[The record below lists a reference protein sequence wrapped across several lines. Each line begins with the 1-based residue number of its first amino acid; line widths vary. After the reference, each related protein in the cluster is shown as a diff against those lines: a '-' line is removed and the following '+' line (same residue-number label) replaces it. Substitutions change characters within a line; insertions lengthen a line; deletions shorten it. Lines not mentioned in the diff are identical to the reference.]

1 MDDEQVSASSRED
14 GGSVCAVDEEHAAGL
29 AEAARRQSK
38 RSSRSLSHTQ
48 RRIRHLVI
56 QANKFPNGPE
66 ARELAEMEPSMP
78 EGLREKIAKGGDFA
92 LWEEGF
98 EWLAAELRRKLKKGT
113 RLYPKRVLEQWLKA
127 YPGLR
132 MNPEETDWLAAW
144 VAYLGNFKSQLTAGG
159 RYAPGEN
166 ILGAFGVMED
176 ILESIAALDPPPV
189 ERSSAEE
196 RRTSAVLH
204 QEARPSQ
211 DDCVS
216 PRDQVP
222 ERQEPDIAGPDHNLP
237 QTPREMPFRFTEFS
251 TAQAK
256 DFWRKYWRSD
266 DIEELLDAGRALAL
280 DQKARNELEKHGP
293 KAAQFFHETMEK
305 LGIPLS

>member
-1 MDDEQVSASSRED
+1 MD
-14 GGSVCAVDEEHAAGL
+14 GEEI
-29 AEAARRQSK
+29 AARSEEIADRECIDKRPRGSDDGATAGREGKKSSK
-38 RSSRSLSHTQ
+38 SLSHTQ
-48 RRIRHLVI
+48 RRLRHLAI

-66 ARELAEMEPSMP
+66 ARELAEMEPALP
-78 EGLREKIAKGGDFA
+78 EGFREKIARGGDFA

-113 RLYPKRVLEQWLKA
+113 KLYPKRVLEQWRKA
-127 YPGLR
+127 YPGLG
-132 MNPEETDWLAAW
+132 MTPAEAKWLTEW
-144 VAYLGNFKSQLTAGG
+144 VAYLGNFKSELIAGG
-159 RYAPGEN
+159 RFAPGKK
-166 ILGAFGVMED
+166 ILGALGIVED
-176 ILESIAALDPPPV
+176 ILESIAALDRPPA
-189 ERSSAEE
+189 ERSAAD
-196 RRTSAVLH
+196 RQTSAVLH

-211 DDCVS
+211 DDRVS
-216 PRDQVP
+216 PRDQAP

-280 DQKARNELEKHGP
+280 DPKAKNELEKHSP
-293 KAAQFFHETMEK
+293 AAAQFFHETMEK
-305 LGIPLS
+305 LGIPLA